1 MIAAMDLAHGGLA
14 SQWIL
19 QSEEINSILP
29 FKMNTKAKRRVDAMI
44 AAGVSPARLK
54 GSEGQAL
61 KLGRSTIKLVGD
73 DGEAT
78 AAGKYWTLASGQPLP
93 VGGFMQQDAIREGNV
108 EYIKLAEGRRGV
120 TRRWDEATGLY
131 KFTKLGNDYYK
142 LLRRNYVAAV
152 PVIVNGKRKNNSTYK
167 FKSRM
172 PISRFGL
179 KPKSVPLNLDEA
191 QRHALVRRMIE
202 EELSDVLYE
211 VSAETWTLDPDGSWL
226 ISEET
231 VATNPDTGLAEAH
244 VVLDRRVGARPV
256 FNQFLFADALCDEAF
271 EEHDDKLCCPRQ
283 IASILNIDIGVVC
296 EDLSTVERALYQR
309 DTWEEIGCSPR
320 MVLE

>member
-1 MIAAMDLAHGGLA
+1 
-14 SQWIL
+14 
-19 QSEEINSILP
+19 
-29 FKMNTKAKRRVDAMI
+29 MI

-93 VGGFMQQDAIREGNV
+93 AGGFMQQDAIREGNV